1 MVQIDVPVAFGIGS
15 FFADAAN
22 RQLASGRAEYY
33 YRTFAANNIFQIFF
47 FSWIPVYF
55 IANYFGW
62 ETTHMWWTADSA
74 AAYPLFIPI
83 FMVLFFG
90 MANLGFLLGAWLV
103 RKGRLGINRAVYL
116 AVLIYAGL
124 WVFACGQ
131 NVGVKAM
138 TSVIPTGISTAE
150 KTRLKASNALSSRTR
165 PVALRTNKFLLLV
178 GGWESARAPAVAT
191 ASSCWLVMTLR

>member
-33 YRTFAANNIFQIFF
+33 YRAFAANNIFQIFF

-116 AVLIYAGL
+116 AVLTYAGL
-124 WVFACGQ
+124 WVFAQYNRTAKLGTYSEYHA
-131 NVGVKAM
+131 N
-138 TSVIPTGISTAE
+138 PTGTPWFYQDPTFLTMFIISMVAWAVP
-150 KTRLKASNALSSRTR
+150 LALF
-165 PVALRTNKFLLLV
+165 ALR
-178 GGWESARAPAVAT
+178 
-191 ASSCWLVMTLR
+191 LRNEGKHLDILYKAAGQ

>member
-33 YRTFAANNIFQIFF
+33 YRAFAANNIFQIFF

-116 AVLIYAGL
+116 AGAPNYAGL
-124 WVFACGQ
+124 WVFAQYNRTAKLGTYSEYHA
-131 NVGVKAM
+131 N
-138 TSVIPTGISTAE
+138 PTGTPGF
-150 KTRLKASNALSSRTR
+150 TRTR
-165 PVALRTNKFLLLV
+165 P
-178 GGWESARAPAVAT
+178 S
-191 ASSCWLVMTLR
+191 